1 MRRIDAAATLAAT
14 AIFVIAT
21 AANAADDVVVV
32 YDASGSMW
40 GQIDGVSKIE
50 IARDVMADLV
60 SGWSDASNIG
70 LVAYGHRSEG
80 DCRDIETLINPGP
93 LDRAR
98 FIDRVNSIRPKGKTP
113 ISARSEEHTSEL
125 Q

>member
-1 MRRIDAAATLAAT
+1 MSSRSLDRTFSCAPNLD
-14 AIFVIAT
+14 
-21 AANAADDVVVV
+21 
-32 YDASGSMW
+32 SGH
-40 GQIDGVSKIE
+40 Q
-50 IARDVMADLV
+50 

-113 ISARSEEHTSEL
+113 ISAAVRHAAEALSYRDNPATVVLISDGVETCNAD
-125 Q
+125 